1 MLFLILLEFLISKK
15 FRSMS
20 ENNQK
25 NIKINFIT
33 SSEQLKSLSEEDSK
47 IVFTS
52 VDNTIFLNY

>member
-1 MLFLILLEFLISKK
+1 
-15 FRSMS
+15 MS

-33 SSEQLKSLSEEDSK
+33 SSEELKNLSEEHPK

-52 VDNTIFLNY
+52 LDKKIFLDY